1 MVKAVQPE
9 AEVSSAPSKESP
21 NTQGKPKRQTKID
34 KLKIINP
41 DDTVSFKI
49 DFENDNALDW
59 NGTEAVSDKAIGGTE
74 LMRKWL
80 Y

>member
-9 AEVSSAPSKESP
+9 AEVSSASSTESP

-41 DDTVSFKI
+41 EAQVEFKI
-49 DFENDNALDW
+49 DLKVMMNHKKLYQTKLW
-59 NGTEAVSDKAIGGTE
+59 VE
-74 LMRKWL
+74 LNL
-80 Y
+80 